1 MHKFNLSRFSK
12 NDAFTLGLIASLF
25 SKLTLKSDGN
35 IPNCT
40 QEIYLTVYLIVGIQV
55 WVWELS
61 EIIKSVEH
69 SYKTK

>member
-55 WVWELS
+55 
-61 EIIKSVEH
+61 
-69 SYKTK
+69 